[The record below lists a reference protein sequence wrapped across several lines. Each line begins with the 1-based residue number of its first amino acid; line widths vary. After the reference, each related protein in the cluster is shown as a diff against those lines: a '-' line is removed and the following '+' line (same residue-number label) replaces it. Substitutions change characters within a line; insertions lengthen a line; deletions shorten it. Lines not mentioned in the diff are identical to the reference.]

1 MAEDREEDRG
11 FTVHDRRRF
20 SAETG
25 EARPN
30 AEEGRGD
37 GEGGQRQGQGD
48 ESSRGSAS
56 AGEGSPRE
64 PQGPETPRGRSG
76 KGAPVPEITLSTFI
90 MSLSTQVLMLMGEI
104 QDPTGRKVERDMNGA
119 KQVIDILGML
129 KEKTKGNLDKT
140 EEALLDN
147 VLYDLRIRYVQLLRS
162 DAQQ

>member
-20 SAETG
+20 SPESG
-25 EARPN
+25 EARPD
-30 AEEGRGD
+30 AEERLRD
-37 GEGGQRQGQGD
+37 AEGGQRQGQGE
-48 ESSRGSAS
+48 ESRRESVS
-56 AGEGSPRE
+56 AGDSPKE
-64 PQGPETPRGRSG
+64 SLDPETTRGRAG
-76 KGAPVPEITLSTFI
+76 KAAPVPEITLSTFI

-104 QDPTGRKVERDMNGA
+104 PEPTGLKLECDMSGA

-147 VLYDLRIRYVQLLRS
+147 VLYDLRIRYVQLLKS
-162 DAQQ
+162 GAQQ